1 MRLQNLSACRYAGNL
16 GCIYFAVCVYSVS
29 FCFDLFCLSVWRPYL
44 SLSGSCCLD
53 SLLVR
58 LLAPFGTN
66 SDGRCCVVPAAC
78 NDDSREAVM
87 RETSPKSPR
96 ARRWPIKFVHRA
108 RSASYTHIHK
118 ASSSSSNH
126 HYQQQQSNSE
136 PSCIPSHHCLS
147 LSCSTVLHIYVR
159 ICVCTIWSSSSF
171 FGRRMCVGLVRQRD
185 PKLTFNGLL
194 EGGRWIDNS
203 GRQLNNNRQTACS
216 ELIKEYIAFIF
227 GHTHFHY

>member
-1 MRLQNLSACRYAGNL
+1 MEFRVRERKFNIQACEYRASWRCSNAL
-16 GCIYFAVCVYSVS
+16 AKSISVS
-29 FCFDLFCLSVWRPYL
+29 LCRESRLYILRSLRILGQLLFRPFFFVRLKTL
-44 SLSGSCCLD
+44 SLSLWFVLPGLSA
-53 SLLVR
+53 SSVAR
-58 LLAPFGTN
+58 AIGTN

-136 PSCIPSHHCLS
+136 PSCIPFHHCLS
-147 LSCSTVLHIYVR
+147 LSCSTVLLHIYVR

-171 FGRRMCVGLVRQRD
+171 FGRRMCVGLVRQGD
-185 PKLTFNGLL
+185 ICPKLTFNGLL
-194 EGGRWIDNS
+194 AREADG
-203 GRQLNNNRQTACS
+203 
-216 ELIKEYIAFIF
+216 LIIRDVN
-227 GHTHFHY
+227 